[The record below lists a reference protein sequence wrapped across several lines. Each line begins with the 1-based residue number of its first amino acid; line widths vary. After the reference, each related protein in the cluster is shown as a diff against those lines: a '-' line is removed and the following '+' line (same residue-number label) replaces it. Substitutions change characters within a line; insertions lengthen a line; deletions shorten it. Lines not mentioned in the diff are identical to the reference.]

1 MQTRIWWRDS
11 GLPGLIQGHL
21 SCLMDFANQY
31 REGTS
36 RYWHPGMSVGT
47 GGGVEWMWGP
57 CACPPRADV
66 ILRFTAF
73 LTKRIATWDKHKAP
87 THPHIHQRGK
97 RQRAAF
103 TPGGTSTRPPPILTS
118 TPCPYRIPGP
128 LAALSYRN

>member
-1 MQTRIWWRDS
+1 
-11 GLPGLIQGHL
+11 
-21 SCLMDFANQY
+21 MDFANQY

-87 THPHIHQRGK
+87 THPHIHPLSLQNS
-97 RQRAAF
+97 RAA
-103 TPGGTSTRPPPILTS
+103 S
-118 TPCPYRIPGP
+118 GP
-128 LAALSYRN
+128 LLPELIAKPCSVNKIRQVWEKFQTLQLSTEKGHSLDGADTQHQRL